1 MSSILQRVGGWTAS
15 HAKRVLAGWLL
26 LMIALGGIVA
36 ATGMNLATTY
46 KVTGTESMEGLAVM
60 AKRLPQATGASEQVL
75 FSTGGDIEGQRTAI
89 ESFIG
94 KARKIEGVST
104 VTDPFA
110 QQTRTVSR
118 DGHHALVLVQTDS
131 SVGEAAGEPGPKA
144 KAVSKELT
152 QLASATQKTSPDLT
166 VQRGANIG
174 NSTSIGMSATELLG
188 LVIAAIVLIVT
199 LGSVVAAGA
208 PLLTAATGVAIGML
222 GMLVA
227 ADFIDINSSTPV
239 LAVMI
244 GLAVGIDYAL
254 FIISRA
260 REYLAE
266 GVKPKEAAARANA
279 TAGSAVLFAG
289 GTVIVALC
297 GLAVAR
303 IPFLTVMGLSAA
315 AMVAVAVLVAVTA
328 VPAMLGLLGER
339 LTPAKKKTRKS
350 RARGWVHFVTR
361 VPALTFLGVV
371 AIIGFLAVPLDQV
384 RLALPTNGNEP
395 VGTVQRDTYDAI
407 SRAYG
412 QGYNSPIVVVADIK
426 KSGNPLVQVME
437 AAGAVGKLDGVDKV
451 SLATPSPDGSFAFI
465 QIIPKKGQA
474 DPATTKLVKEIR
486 DAAPGLEKRF
496 GLENVMVTGHTAVA
510 IDIAAKLSSAILPFG
525 IVVIGLSVVLLLI
538 VFRSVAIPIIASL
551 GYLLSLAAGMGA
563 VGAVFGWGWAADLLN
578 VSKVGAVISFLPVI
592 VMGVL
597 FGLAMDYQVFLV
609 SRMRLRELGEGRH
622 GRGRHHDRRLRRLHP
637 PRHPGRQTDRTRSDR
652 RRGRRRLP
660 RAHDAHPRRHGHAG
674 PQSLVDSTVAG
685 PDPPQHRRRRRDQ
698 PRCAGP
704 RKPGRATARR
714 RRFRVRSGR
723 RVRRGRPGRG
733 RLVPNRPVRP
743 EDGREPHEA
752 VGLVG
757 AGEQAAIDGLVGQKA
772 R

>member
-1 MSSILQRVGGWTAS
+1 MRKDSQVSSILQRVGGWTAS

-60 AKRLPQATGASEQVL
+60 AKRLPQAAGASEQVL
-75 FSTGGDIEGQRTAI
+75 FSTGGDIEGQRAAI

-152 QLASATQKTSPDLT
+152 QLASATQKSSPDLT

-227 ADFIDINSSTPV
+227 ANFIDINSSTPV

-328 VPAMLGLLGER
+328 VPALLGLLGGR
-339 LTPAKKKTRKS
+339 LAPAKRKARKS

-426 KSGNPLVQVME
+426 KSGNPLVQVTE
-437 AAGAVGKLDGVDKV
+437 TAGAIGKLDGVDKV

-525 IVVIGLSVVLLLI
+525 IVVIGLSIVLLLI

-609 SRMRLRELGEGRH
+609 SRMREVWLR
-622 GRGRHHDRRLRRLHP
+622 
-637 PRHPGRQTDRTRSDR
+637 T
-652 RRGRRRLP
+652 
-660 RAHDAHPRRHGHAG
+660 GHAKLAVREGFESSAKVVTAAAVIMIGVFAAFIPHGMPAVKPIALALTVGVAVDAFLVRMTLIPAVMAMLGRKAWWIPRWLDRILPSIDVEGETG
-674 PQSLVDSTVAG
+674 PDAQAREGQDAQRPEGGDSESAPTVASG
-685 PDPPQHRRRRRDQ
+685 ANGRS
-698 PRCAGP
+698 AG
-704 RKPGRATARR
+704 
-714 RRFRVRSGR
+714 
-723 RVRRGRPGRG
+723 
-733 RLVPNRPVRP
+733 
-743 EDGREPHEA
+743 D
-752 VGLVG
+752 
-757 AGEQAAIDGLVGQKA
+757 
-772 R
+772 